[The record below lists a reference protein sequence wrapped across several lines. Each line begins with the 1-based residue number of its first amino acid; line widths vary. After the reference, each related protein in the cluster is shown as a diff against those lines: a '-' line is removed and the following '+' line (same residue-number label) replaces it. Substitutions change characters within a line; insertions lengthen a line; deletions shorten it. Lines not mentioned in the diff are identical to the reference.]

1 MDISLIAQAI
11 AGAFCV
17 VLLFAWLFVQR
28 DQPVKSTFKQLL
40 VWYPLSAPWLLV
52 RAPVLYVLI
61 ERWEVALWAAVVIE
75 FLIERPLFYLTA
87 REIAWRV
94 K

>member
-1 MDISLIAQAI
+1 M
-11 AGAFCV
+11 
-17 VLLFAWLFVQR
+17 
-28 DQPVKSTFKQLL
+28 
-40 VWYPLSAPWLLV
+40 WYPLSAPWLLI

-61 ERWEVALWAAVVIE
+61 EWLGVPIWAAVVVE

-87 REIAWRV
+87 REIADRV

>member
-1 MDISLIAQAI
+1 MDIPLIAQAT

-17 VLLFAWLFVQR
+17 ILLVAWLLVR
-28 DQPVKSTFKQLL
+28 RSHPAKSTFRQLL
-40 VWYPLSAPWLLV
+40 VWYPLSAPWLLI

-61 ERWEVALWAAVVIE
+61 EWLGVPIWAAVVVE

-87 REIAWRV
+87 REIADRV